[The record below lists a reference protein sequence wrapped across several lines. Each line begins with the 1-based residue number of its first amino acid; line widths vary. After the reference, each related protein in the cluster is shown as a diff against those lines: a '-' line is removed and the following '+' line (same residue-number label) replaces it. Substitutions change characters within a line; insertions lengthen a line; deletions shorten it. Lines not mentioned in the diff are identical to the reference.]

1 MNSNVP
7 IRFVQPVVFIKVVK
21 FVRLKKLDFTDCQC
35 ARYLFL
41 IEILVVDISSAAW
54 TGCGGFE

>member
-41 IEILVVDISSAAW
+41 IEILVV
-54 TGCGGFE
+54 